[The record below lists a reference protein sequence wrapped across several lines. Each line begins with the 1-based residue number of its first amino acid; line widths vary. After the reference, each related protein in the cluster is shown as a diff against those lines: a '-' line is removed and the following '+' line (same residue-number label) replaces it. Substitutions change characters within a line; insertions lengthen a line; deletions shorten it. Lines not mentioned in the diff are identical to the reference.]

1 MLTCSESCVITNST
15 GEGAFATTDA
25 KLYIPVVA
33 LPTQDNI
40 KLLQQLKLEFKR
52 TIKLNKY
59 QSKISAQA
67 QNQYL
72 DHLIDPSF

>member
-1 MLTCSESCVITNST
+1 MLTCSESCVITSST
-15 GEGAFATTDA
+15 GKGAFATTDA

-40 KLLQQLKLEFKR
+40 KLPQQLKLEFKR

-59 QSKISAQA
+59 QSKYQRRYKTSI
-67 QNQYL
+67 
-72 DHLIDPSF
+72 